1 MCFSNSFFL
10 TYFFLKS
17 LYKGLYNRKWNS
29 SSSFKYNVHFLS
41 LNGIAIGFC
50 HLPVS
55 TFNLY
60 EDILKRESD
69 ILNFSSVIHVRYG
82 CSLNLQNSR
91 YVLAR
96 EDIWCKDY
104 DYLTKGNKQCLYN
117 PITYYKLLGFTYI
130 LM

>member
-1 MCFSNSFFL
+1 MYVYKQFVHTMLFQLPFVLCS
-10 TYFFLKS
+10 S
-17 LYKGLYNRKWNS
+17 LLIR
-29 SSSFKYNVHFLS
+29 
-41 LNGIAIGFC
+41 NGIHPLVLKQCTFVGFC

-82 CSLNLQNSR
+82 CSLKLQNR
-91 YVLAR
+91 TYVLAR

-104 DYLTKGNKQCLYN
+104 DYLTQGNKQCLYN